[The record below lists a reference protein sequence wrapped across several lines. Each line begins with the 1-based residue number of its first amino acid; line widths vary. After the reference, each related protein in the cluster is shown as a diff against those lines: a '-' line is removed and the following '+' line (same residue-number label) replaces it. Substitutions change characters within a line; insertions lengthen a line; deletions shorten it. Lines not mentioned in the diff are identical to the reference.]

1 MRDMKDVVAIVGMGC
16 SKFGERWD
24 RGLQDLIAE
33 AAVEAYDDAG
43 VGPDDIQCC
52 YFSNGTLT
60 AQAASQC
67 ADALMLKNIPILR
80 NENYCCSGHVAL
92 FNAWLAVASGAFDV
106 VMVVGAEKLKDT
118 GFPGLGTGRGITPVR
133 EARSTAPGSFSQI
146 ACRYFN
152 EYGLSYEEG
161 RRMLA
166 KIAVKNHSN
175 GVLTPKA
182 HFHKSITV
190 EDVMKAPIIATP
202 FSLYD
207 CCGNSDGA
215 ACAILVSAE
224 RARKYRDDPIYI
236 KGFGIAM
243 DAMLPQ
249 YRPGFNWL
257 DFDSLKVSSKKA
269 YDMAG
274 IRNPREE
281 LDMAEV
287 HDCFTA
293 TEMIIYENFGFTGR
307 GGAIKD
313 IADGFFE
320 RTGGLPVNV
329 DGGLKCFGHPVGA
342 SGIRMTYECYK
353 QLQHKVDNP
362 DRQLKKCDLAL
373 SHTFGGGPQIS
384 SVLITGNYLG

>member
-1 MRDMKDVVAIVGMGC
+1 MRDMKDQVAIVGMGC

-24 RGLQDLIAE
+24 CSLSDLIVE
-33 AAVEAYDDAG
+33 AAKECYEDAG
-43 VGPDDIQCC
+43 VGPEDIQCC
-52 YFSNGTLT
+52 YFSNGTLN

-67 ADALMLKNIPILR
+67 ADALKLRDIPILR

-133 EARSTAPGSFSQI
+133 EARRTAPGSFSQI
-146 ACRYFN
+146 ASRYFADHN
-152 EYGLSYEEG
+152 LSYTEG
-161 RRMLA
+161 KTLLA
-166 KIAVKNHSN
+166 KIAVKNHHN
-175 GVLTPKA
+175 GTLTPRA
-182 HFHKSITV
+182 HFHKEITV
-190 EDVMKAPIIATP
+190 EDAMKAPIISTP
-202 FSLYD
+202 FGLYD

-215 ACAILVSAE
+215 SCAILVSAE
-224 RARKYRDDPIYI
+224 RAKQYRDDPVYI

-243 DAMLPQ
+243 DALLPH
-249 YRPGFNWL
+249 YRPDFNWA
-257 DFDSLKVSSKKA
+257 DFGALQSSSRKA
-269 YDMAG
+269 YEMAG
-274 IRNPREE
+274 IKNPRLE

-293 TEMIIYENFGFTGR
+293 TELIIYENFGFTGK

-313 IADGFFE
+313 INEGFFE
-320 RTGGLPVNV
+320 RTGRLPVNV

-362 DRQLKKCDLAL
+362 ARQLNKCDLAL
-373 SHTFGGGPQIS
+373 SQTFGGGPQIS
-384 SVLITGNYLG
+384 AVLITGNELG